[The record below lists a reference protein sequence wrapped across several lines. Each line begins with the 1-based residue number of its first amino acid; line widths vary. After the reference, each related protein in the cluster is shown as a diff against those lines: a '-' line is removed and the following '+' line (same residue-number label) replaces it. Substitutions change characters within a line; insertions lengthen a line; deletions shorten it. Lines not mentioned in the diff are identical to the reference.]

1 MNKILVISVLMTY
14 KVVNDSSLTIV
25 TDENVFNDCYVLN
38 LAIDHVCIDSNK
50 GQISIE
56 LDDIIGIQF
65 MDKRAVVG
73 MKWYSNVATWNDVD
87 KSVAES
93 TPPTTL
99 LSTLYY
105 HHLISNNVYAYA
117 YTNLYTFTD
126 FLFNIY
132 NDDIN
137 LHWNDI

>member
-1 MNKILVISVLMTY
+1 MNKILVISLLNAYGVI
-14 KVVNDSSLTIV
+14 NDGCLTIV

-65 MDKRAVVG
+65 TDKRAIVG
-73 MKWYSNVATWNDVD
+73 MKWYSNVTTWNDVD

-99 LSTLYY
+99 LSY
-105 HHLISNNVYAYA
+105 HYSYI
-117 YTNLYTFTD
+117 
-126 FLFNIY
+126 
-132 NDDIN
+132 
-137 LHWNDI
+137 

>member
-14 KVVNDSSLTIV
+14 QVVNDNSLTIV

-65 MDKRAVVG
+65 TDKRAVVG

-99 LSTLYY
+99 LSY
-105 HHLISNNVYAYA
+105 HYSYI
-117 YTNLYTFTD
+117 
-126 FLFNIY
+126 
-132 NDDIN
+132 
-137 LHWNDI
+137 